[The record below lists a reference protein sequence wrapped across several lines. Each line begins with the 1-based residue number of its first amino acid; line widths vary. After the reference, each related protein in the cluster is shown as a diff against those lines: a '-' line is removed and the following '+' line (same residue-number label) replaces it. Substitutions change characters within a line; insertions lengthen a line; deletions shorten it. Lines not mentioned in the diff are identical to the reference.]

1 MGFSSIEQK
10 ELMCIIPQSSW
21 EILSTAL
28 ISCSLLR
35 SAMDSQS
42 STWLLMILYCQD
54 KPSAQQKTTLNHSE
68 ELLQFVLAH
77 EVAVLPLGAVP
88 DRLSGDASMRK
99 PEALSS
105 LLLGTVVWLIPVY

>member
-42 STWLLMILYCQD
+42 STWLLIILYCQD
-54 KPSAQQKTTLNHSE
+54 KPSPQQKTTLIVVKVYFN
-68 ELLQFVLAH
+68 LYTL
-77 EVAVLPLGAVP
+77 
-88 DRLSGDASMRK
+88 MRQQSF
-99 PEALSS
+99 L
-105 LLLGTVVWLIPVY
+105 